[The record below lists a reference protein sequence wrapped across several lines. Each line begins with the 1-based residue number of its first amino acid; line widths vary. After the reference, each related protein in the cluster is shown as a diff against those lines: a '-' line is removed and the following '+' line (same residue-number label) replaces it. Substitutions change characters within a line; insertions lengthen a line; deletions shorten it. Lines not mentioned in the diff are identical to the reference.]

1 MSQVVSTFAFLFP
14 GNAMVN
20 SLLAT
25 SYISIIPNLLL
36 YFVPPD
42 IKPTTLNTL
51 VNFAVGKLFKRKITN
66 IFMFYIAMTIDLQ
79 IFLFIYIGSLLGDV
93 FLHLLPHAFN
103 SHEHNNGSSSDSD
116 DHHHHEKS
124 IGHANDEHKSVLI
137 GTGIF
142 AGLFFFY
149 AVDKIMR
156 AYFGKT
162 GHDHGHDH
170 VHDKKH
176 DEHVVDQVAVR
187 EGLRQRKPNSEKEGE
202 KTNGTEQHHHEPSA
216 EVRASTYLNL
226 LADFTHN
233 LTDGIA
239 MAASFYASPAI
250 GATTAVAVFF
260 HEIPHEVSDYAILL
274 KSGFSKKRAM
284 MAQFT
289 TAIGAYIG
297 TFIGIFI
304 EEMANSNSTSTHHH
318 HEGDDHQH
326 HHHEHRSYGLLGT
339 SITWADLII
348 PATAGGFLYIA
359 TVGVIPELLESK
371 SSSKIQPFKELAAMI
386 FGMALMAGIAW
397 NETHHH

>member
-1 MSQVVSTFAFLFP
+1 MSQATSALAFLFP

-36 YFVPPD
+36 YFVPPN
-42 IKPTTLNTL
+42 INPSTLNVL
-51 VNFAVGKLFKRKITN
+51 VNFAVGKVYIKSILILFNT
-66 IFMFYIAMTIDLQ
+66 
-79 IFLFIYIGSLLGDV
+79 FLLGSLLGDV

-103 SHEHNNGSSSDSD
+103 SH
-116 DHHHHEKS
+116 DHAHDGHDEKHH
-124 IGHANDEHKSVLI
+124 GNDENKSVLI

-142 AGLFFFY
+142 GGLFLFY
-149 AVDKIMR
+149 AADKLMR
-156 AYFGKT
+156 AYYGKT
-162 GHDHGHDH
+162 GHDHSHSHDH
-170 VHDKKH
+170 KKNDDVPEKREEQVH
-176 DEHVVDQVAVR
+176 
-187 EGLRQRKPNSEKEGE
+187 
-202 KTNGTEQHHHEPSA
+202 
-216 EVRASTYLNL
+216 ASTYLNL

-260 HEIPHEVSDYAILL
+260 HEIPHEVSDYAILI
-274 KSGFSKKRAM
+274 KSGFSKKSAM

-304 EEMANSNSTSTHHH
+304 EEMASHHSHHH
-318 HEGDDHQH
+318 HHGIF
-326 HHHEHRSYGLLGT
+326 GT
-339 SITWADLII
+339 SMTWGDLVI

-359 TVGVIPELLESK
+359 TVGVIPELLEAKSTSK
-371 SSSKIQPFKELAAMI
+371 LQPLKELFAMV
-386 FGMALMAGIAW
+386 FGMILMAGIAL
-397 NETHHH
+397 NESHHH